1 VVLVQQQLGVSERR
15 ACRVLG
21 QARSTQRSRVKGK
34 EGEEA
39 LTSDIVKL
47 ADRLG
52 RYGLF
57 PAIRNSPHRQSEIPP
72 P

>member
-1 VVLVQQQLGVSERR
+1 
-15 ACRVLG
+15 
-21 QARSTQRSRVKGK
+21 VKGK

-47 ADRLG
+47 ADRFG